1 MNLNAMTMQRL
12 LYLIIFISFYGTVA
26 AQDSL
31 QVSQTDSIVKKKG
44 IIKSII
50 SYFEESNKQKLNKK
64 FDFSIIGGPHYS
76 SDTKVGLGLV
86 AAGLY
91 RTNLADTITPPSNVS
106 LYGDLSSVGFYL
118 IGIRGYHI
126 FPEDRYRLNYKLYFY
141 SFSSKFWGIG
151 YDNAIKESNETKYKR
166 LQAKVEASF
175 MFRLTDNL
183 FAGPSGQFSFI
194 NGKNVT
200 DLSLW
205 DGQSMRTKNYGV
217 GATVYY
223 DSRDNINNA
232 FKGYF
237 FSLEQKFYPR
247 FLWNHYAFSS
257 TELTASG
264 YHRVWKGGVIAT
276 QIHGMLTYGN
286 TPWGML
292 ATLGGSNTMRG
303 YYDGQYRDKCEIDA
317 TVELRQH
324 VYHRNGIVVWAGA
337 GTIFPKFSAVRW
349 REILPN
355 FGIGYRW
362 EFKNRINV
370 RLDYGFGRHTSGLV
384 FNINEA
390 F

>member
-1 MNLNAMTMQRL
+1 MAILPAVGFAGEETSVPVDTVSEKKPNLITR
-12 LYLIIFISFYGTVA
+12 IIDYFGEA
-26 AQDSL
+26 NKEHPD
-31 QVSQTDSIVKKKG
+31 KK
-44 IIKSII
+44 I
-50 SYFEESNKQKLNKK
+50 
-64 FDFSIIGGPHYS
+64 DFTFLGGPSYS
-76 SDTKVGLGLV
+76 ASTSVQLAV
-86 AAGLY
+86 IAAGLY
-91 RTNLADTITPPSNVS
+91 KSRRDSVTPQSNLSVFAQGSITGM
-106 LYGDLSSVGFYL
+106 YRVGIFGNHFAPDDKFR
-118 IGIRGYHI
+118 INYHVDFAN
-126 FPEDRYRLNYKLYFY
+126 FPL
-141 SFSSKFWGIG
+141 KFWGIG

-370 RLDYGFGRHTSGLV
+370 RLDYGFGRHTSGFV